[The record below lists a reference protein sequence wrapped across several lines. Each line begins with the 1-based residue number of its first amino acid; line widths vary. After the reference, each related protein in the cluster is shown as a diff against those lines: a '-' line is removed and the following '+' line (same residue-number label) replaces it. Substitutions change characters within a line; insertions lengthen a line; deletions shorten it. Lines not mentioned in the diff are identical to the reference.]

1 MSASTRTAARVA
13 AYNVLMCLFLAAIA
27 VTLGMMFGPGM
38 MLVILFIVAVAAP
51 LGRLWWP

>member
-1 MSASTRTAARVA
+1 MSAKTAARVA

-27 VTLGMMFGPGM
+27 VTLGMMFGPNV
-38 MLVILFIVAVAAP
+38 MLLILFIVAIAAP